1 MGYNFEG
8 TLHSI
13 LNKTELNGK
22 WELTYDGKLVITR
35 VNAQFIEDLKF
46 FHELSKHDGPV
57 SSKKTPVS
65 LHEHRIGQQRKPD
78 GRMQRIGFGTAA
90 AWHPLQRTHRPV
102 R

>member
-46 FHELSKHDGPV
+46 FQLYQLNLDEPPMLLKVQKEHDTQ
-57 SSKKTPVS
+57 SN
-65 LHEHRIGQQRKPD
+65 L
-78 GRMQRIGFGTAA
+78 GFVAVKA
-90 AWHPLQRTHRPV
+90 R
-102 R
+102 

>member
-46 FHELSKHDGPV
+46 FHELSNHTKQPFDKLV
-57 SSKKTPVS
+57 EMFIARREELIDDV
-65 LHEHRIGQQRKPD
+65 
-78 GRMQRIGFGTAA
+78 A
-90 AWHPLQRTHRPV
+90 
-102 R
+102 